1 MQSSNPRVL
10 FVVPPFAAIDRP
22 SLGLHILQAVL
33 KQNDVHSKVVYAN
46 IDFAKKIGELE
57 YANICYGDTGTLF
70 GEQVF
75 SRSAWGEAFPKE
87 LAQLNQSSEL
97 YEPHSPT
104 TGARKERPGRDLL
117 DVAGEWTMSFAN
129 RLRDEGSDIVGFNL
143 MFEQV
148 NAACAIAKRLKE
160 VASTTKIWFGGP
172 LCDDELALGLRSLPT
187 PIDLIFSGEAE
198 AAIVRVLNGGLTV
211 DEAEQGIVKCQPNF
225 DLNSVPMVD
234 YSDYFDYLSEH
245 FPESGVY
252 EDKQSWLPYEGSRG
266 CWWGQKHHCTFC
278 GVNGSGMGFREKS
291 REKFIAEVEELRR
304 YPAKKVLM
312 VDNIM
317 PHTFFKGV
325 LKDLSELDHG
335 FEIFYEQKANINFR
349 KMAQIA
355 AAGIKIIQPG
365 IEALSDHALELMK
378 KGVKSSQNI
387 ATLRYAQ
394 MFGIKVQWNLL
405 YAMPGDLQEDY
416 TKPTELIPFI
426 EHLFPPSG
434 LSHLSIDRFSPYF
447 NEPQKYGIA
456 NVRPMKAYHSV
467 FPESSKLKA
476 LSYHFEGDYQTACR
490 TNPELYAALSKRV
503 DEWRDQWF
511 GEAPAPALSIIEMGK
526 DIFVLVDR
534 RRISDKEI
542 RLIDRKQARACLV
555 GMGDDE
561 AISFAKSVFAV
572 VEIENAL
579 TPLATCT
586 PQLFVEFLED
596 KFETSQELVAV

>member
-1 MQSSNPRVL
+1 MRVSKPKIL

-33 KQNDVHSKVVYAN
+33 EQHDVYSKVVYAN
-46 IDFAKKIGELE
+46 IDFAKQIGELD

-75 SRSAWGEAFPKE
+75 SRSAWGEDFPRKFS
-87 LAQLNQSSEL
+87 QQSQVSEL
-97 YEPHSPT
+97 FEPHSPT
-104 TGARKERPGRDLL
+104 TGARKERPGRELL
-117 DVAGEWTMSFAN
+117 DVAEAWTIAFAE
-129 RLRDEGSDIVGFNL
+129 RLREESPDIVGFNL

-160 VASTTKIWFGGP
+160 VSSQTEIWFGGA

-198 AAIVRVLNGGLTV
+198 AAIARVIKGGLT
-211 DEAEQGIVKCQPNF
+211 AEETRQRIVKCQPNF

-234 YSDYFDYLSEH
+234 YGDYFDYLSNC
-245 FPESGVY
+245 FPESGVHK
-252 EDKQSWLPYEGSRG
+252 EKQSWLPYEGSRG

-278 GVNGSGMGFREKS
+278 GVNGSGMGFREKR
-291 REKFIAEVEELRR
+291 REKFISEIKELKK
-304 YPAKKVLM
+304 YPAKKILM

-317 PHTFFKGV
+317 PHTFFKGA
-325 LKDLSELDHG
+325 LSDLSELNHG
-335 FEIFYEQKANINFR
+335 FEIFYEQKANINFQ
-349 KMAQIA
+349 KMAQISG
-355 AAGIKIIQPG
+355 AGIKIIQPG
-365 IEALSDHALELMK
+365 IEALSDHALKLMK
-378 KGVKSSQNI
+378 KGVTSVQNV

-405 YAMPGDLQEDY
+405 YAMPGDKPEDY
-416 TKPTELIPFI
+416 TKPAELIPLI

-447 NEPQKYGIA
+447 NEPGEYGIS
-456 NVRPMKAYHSV
+456 NVRPMKAYQAV
-467 FPESSKLKA
+467 FPEASKIRA

-490 TNPELYAALSKRV
+490 TNPELYFMLFERV
-503 DEWRDQWF
+503 EEWKEQWF
-511 GEAPAPALSIIEMGK
+511 GEAQVPTLSIIKMGE

-534 RRISDKEI
+534 RRIAEKEI
-542 RLIDRKQARACLV
+542 RLIDREQARACLV
-555 GMGDDE
+555 GVGDE
-561 AISFAKSVFAV
+561 KSLSFAKSCSAIA
-572 VEIENAL
+572 EIENTL

-586 PQLFVEFLED
+586 PQLFLEFREENL
-596 KFETSQELVAV
+596 ETSQELITV